1 MAEGELSPE
10 AQREYNKLKAQQQA
24 SEKLAAEN
32 LKEKLND
39 VKDIS
44 GVIQDNLKSYAN
56 SLDKSGVVAELFG
69 NKMSMATKAT
79 IATQAAFGAIVTAA
93 FKADKSIVNL
103 QKNLGVSRNRAF
115 EFRVELSKA
124 AFSANDLRVNTETLI
139 DAQNELNK
147 NLLH

>member
-79 IATQAAFGAIVTAA
+79 IATQAAFGATVTAA
-93 FKADKSIVNL
+93 FK
-103 QKNLGVSRNRAF
+103 
-115 EFRVELSKA
+115 
-124 AFSANDLRVNTETLI
+124 
-139 DAQNELNK
+139 
-147 NLLH
+147 